1 VSRAPLRTLPSPRA
15 RDLSRATAAVSE
27 AAADPT
33 LPMAITDFWDL
44 RRLGLFDDDGRVPP
58 SWLDR

>member
-1 VSRAPLRTLPSPRA
+1 MSRAPYRTMPSPRD
-15 RDLSRATAAVSE
+15 RYLSRATAAVSE
-27 AAADPT
+27 AATDPT
-33 LPMAITDFWDL
+33 LPLAIGEFWDL